1 MNVCSTL
8 SDDVENCGKFFWAIM
23 RLAENWIKLTF
34 GTYYNLIYIVILGK
48 FMDIIDTYSD
58 KYNKLKSTEK

>member
-1 MNVCSTL
+1 
-8 SDDVENCGKFFWAIM
+8 M

-34 GTYYNLIYIVILGK
+34 GTYYNLIYTVILGK